1 MGFLKRFCSGIYA
14 VVATLLVV
22 AACVAGWFVLTGTDS
37 ALIPVAGSSV
47 PVAIPV
53 PTGQT
58 PQQTVQV
65 GGTSIRATIADTPA
79 TREKGL
85 SGRAGLANDEGMLF
99 IFPRDGTYSFWM
111 KDMRFSIDIIWI
123 SAGGRI
129 VHIAPDVSPETYPED
144 FVSPTPARYVL
155 EVPAGFAGVHGLD
168 VGDIVG
174 L

>member
-1 MGFLKRFCSGIYA
+1 MLVG
-14 VVATLLVV
+14 ATCLVLAAFFYVQSATQTPPPAATTQNSASSTVRIGGETLRVTV
-22 AACVAGWFVLTGTDS
+22 AATEM
-37 ALIPVAGSSV
+37 
-47 PVAIPV
+47 
-53 PTGQT
+53 
-58 PQQTVQV
+58 
-65 GGTSIRATIADTPA
+65 
-79 TREKGL
+79 TRKQGL

-129 VHIAPDVSPETYPED
+129 VYITPDVSPATYPED
-144 FVSPTPARYVL
+144 FVSPTLARYVL
-155 EVPAGFAGVHGLD
+155 EVPAGFTGAHGVR